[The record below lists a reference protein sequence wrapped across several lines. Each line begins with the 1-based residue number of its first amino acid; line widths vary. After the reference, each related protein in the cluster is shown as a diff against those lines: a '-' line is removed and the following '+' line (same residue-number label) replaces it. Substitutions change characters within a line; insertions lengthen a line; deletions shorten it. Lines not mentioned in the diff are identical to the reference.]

1 MSIHKHTEIVCGS
14 ILLNS
19 GIEKLSCDMRK
30 AILMLVLK
38 HKEKLVEMFCLHMH
52 SSKLAKCVTG
62 HLGMLL
68 PVNYGSFL
76 AWLGRV
82 NKKWNIKEIEGDNIN
97 KCKVQMFDLKQ
108 VLRSS
113 FVSTTPIITPDINI
127 LSKSINNLSSQR
139 QSWSVREVLEGL
151 SESLYIIA

>member
-1 MSIHKHTEIVCGS
+1 
-14 ILLNS
+14 
-19 GIEKLSCDMRK
+19 
-30 AILMLVLK
+30 
-38 HKEKLVEMFCLHMH
+38 
-52 SSKLAKCVTG
+52 
-62 HLGMLL
+62 
-68 PVNYGSFL
+68 
-76 AWLGRV
+76 
-82 NKKWNIKEIEGDNIN
+82 
-97 KCKVQMFDLKQ
+97 MFDLKQ